1 MLHSYSFDSLFYLYS
16 NPLSQLPYSIL
27 TAMISGGNSLGI
39 NNEDVRF
46 TMNVLKDAKK
56 LKWKRGE
63 LYKHEMAVK
72 GVCMGRI
79 SEAWK
84 EDEDKYGMGSNGS
97 DARGSISVGNN
108 KGEKELDPL
117 FKKKNWN
124 EIDSGFRLWGG
135 TGSFDGGSKKKKK
148 LMNFWSQRIGMI
160 LIQVLGY
167 YSPI

>member
-1 MLHSYSFDSLFYLYS
+1 MLHSYSFDSLFHLYS

-135 TGSFDGGSKKKKK
+135 TGSFDGGSKKKK
-148 LMNFWSQRIGMI
+148 N
-160 LIQVLGY
+160 
-167 YSPI
+167 